1 MSTVHDPESTFARQL
16 SCEFIDAL
24 SHEDS
29 PFQRPDLFNTLPYL
43 LDTGRR
49 FSASNLLHLMLMR
62 QDNGELWIR
71 AHPAWVSEKHIRQ
84 LGLDGHAE
92 SKTRLLRWGKKDNEH
107 EGLQTRVFNGQ
118 SYTLQ
123 AFSVVNASTL
133 HGLELPPNSHSYK
146 QPSEVIDDFVK
157 AVDLKFTTGSLI
169 ESKFAFYNSQKNEGV
184 LPELG
189 TGNPP
194 LSQEELDAIKLHL
207 VLHALSQ
214 QSGKNKRHAHG
225 FPTAKEELTLMLATL
240 LIASDAGMKTDAIF
254 KHHADYTNEWMR
266 IAREEPLGI
275 LQSCREA
282 EELVK
287 KMRSLQSERKEN
299 QAKGSEE
306 ITMSSQALIALKKAG
321 WTGEM
326 VVKAERIDG
335 RNKSECS
342 DSEAQYF
349 AVYGKTIKNE
359 LLFVAKTTT
368 RKDAEKFAYRF
379 GVLSGLK
386 RIHSQTDSHSFANQK
401 NDDKTQTVPKRKQ
414 MPKEVVYLQG
424 AYTRDPEQFKANKAR
439 IYALDGGYDGKAKC
453 WYVPKGVDLASVQ
466 DLIHKHVIDP
476 TVEFKQALLES
487 GFVLGE
493 QDPICD
499 GKIHRCRLSDDKGH
513 ALSGAYVM
521 HNDAWPAGYIQN
533 FRTGEVKRWKAS
545 NVGQHL
551 TGEQLLIAKAK
562 AEAVS
567 REREAE
573 RNEIQ
578 KEAAIHSRQF
588 LQACQKTTQPTEYLK
603 RKGFAEADLKLLGG
617 ILIDARHN
625 VVVPL
630 RDIEGQIWS
639 HQTICDNGMKM
650 LAKGGRKQGNFSVI
664 GTTSLEQ
671 SKHVLICE
679 GCATA
684 MSVALAMPDTAVL
697 MAIDAGN
704 LPEVAQAIHHN
715 YPKKAILICGDDDR
729 TNQINKGREKAL
741 EAAKLVGGQAV
752 FPIFPPD
759 KTGKAYTD
767 FNDLAQCGTFGRQSV
782 EIQIQK
788 ALDALKVVQASQPR
802 PEEVLTRV
810 NARWQI

>member
-1 MSTVHDPESTFARQL
+1 MSTVPDPESTFARQL
-16 SCEFIDAL
+16 SREFIDAL
-24 SHEDS
+24 SHGDS

-43 LDTGRR
+43 HDTGRR

-62 QDNGELWIR
+62 QDDGTLLIR
-71 AHPAWVSEKHIRQ
+71 KHPAWVSEKQIRQ
-84 LGLDGHAE
+84 LGLDIREE
-92 SKTRLLRWGKKDNEH
+92 SKTRLLRWSKKDHEH
-107 EGLQTRVFNGQ
+107 EGLQTRVFNGE

-133 HGLELPPNSHSYK
+133 HGLELSPNNHSYK
-146 QPSEVIDDFVK
+146 QPSEVITDFTK
-157 AVDLKFTTGSLI
+157 AVNLKFTTGSLI
-169 ESKFAFYNSQKNEGV
+169 DSKFAFYNPKKNEGV
-184 LPELG
+184 LPALG

-194 LSQEELDAIKLHL
+194 LRQEELDAIKLHL
-207 VLHALSQ
+207 IVHALSHK
-214 QSGKNKRHAHG
+214 SGINERFSHG

-240 LIASDAGMKTDAIF
+240 FIASDAGMKTDAVF
-254 KHHADYTNEWMR
+254 KHHADYTHEWMR

-275 LQSCREA
+275 LQSCRDA

-287 KMRSLQSERKEN
+287 RMRLLQHEQKNE
-299 QAKGSEE
+299 QAQDDKD

-326 VVKAERIDG
+326 LVKAERIDG
-335 RNKSECS
+335 QSKSECS

-359 LLFVAKTTT
+359 LLFVAKTIT

-386 RIHSQTDSHSFANQK
+386 SIHSQTDSQSFANQK

-476 TVEFKQALLES
+476 TVEFKQALLDA

-545 NVGQHL
+545 SVGQHL

-567 REREAE
+567 CEREAE
-573 RNEIQ
+573 RNEIH
-578 KEAAIHSRQF
+578 KEAAIHSRQL
-588 LQACQKTTQPTEYLK
+588 LQACQKTSQPTEYLK
-603 RKGFAEADLKLLGG
+603 QKGFTEADLKSLGG
-617 ILIDARHN
+617 ILTDARHN

-650 LAKGGRKQGNFSVI
+650 LAKGGRKQGNFSLI
-664 GTTSLEQ
+664 GATTFEQ

-684 MSVALAMPDTAVL
+684 MSVALAMPDTAVV

-704 LPEVAQAIHHN
+704 LPDVAQAIHHK
-715 YPKKAILICGDDDR
+715 YPEKAILVCGDDDR
-729 TNQINKGREKAL
+729 TNRINKGREKAL
-741 EAAKLVGGQAV
+741 EAAKLVGGHTV
-752 FPIFPPD
+752 FPVFPPE
-759 KTGKAYTD
+759 KIGKAYTD
-767 FNDLAQCGTFGRQSV
+767 FNDLAQCGSFGRQSV

-788 ALDALKVVQASQPR
+788 ALDKLKVEQPNQSR
-802 PEEVLTRV
+802 DKHVL
-810 NARWQI
+810 ARGNGRY

>member
-1 MSTVHDPESTFARQL
+1 
-16 SCEFIDAL
+16 
-24 SHEDS
+24 
-29 PFQRPDLFNTLPYL
+29 
-43 LDTGRR
+43 
-49 FSASNLLHLMLMR
+49 
-62 QDNGELWIR
+62 
-71 AHPAWVSEKHIRQ
+71 
-84 LGLDGHAE
+84 
-92 SKTRLLRWGKKDNEH
+92 
-107 EGLQTRVFNGQ
+107 
-118 SYTLQ
+118 
-123 AFSVVNASTL
+123 
-133 HGLELPPNSHSYK
+133 
-146 QPSEVIDDFVK
+146 
-157 AVDLKFTTGSLI
+157 
-169 ESKFAFYNSQKNEGV
+169 
-184 LPELG
+184 
-189 TGNPP
+189 
-194 LSQEELDAIKLHL
+194 
-207 VLHALSQ
+207 
-214 QSGKNKRHAHG
+214 
-225 FPTAKEELTLMLATL
+225 
-240 LIASDAGMKTDAIF
+240 
-254 KHHADYTNEWMR
+254 
-266 IAREEPLGI
+266 
-275 LQSCREA
+275 
-282 EELVK
+282 
-287 KMRSLQSERKEN
+287 
-299 QAKGSEE
+299 
-306 ITMSSQALIALKKAG
+306 MSSQALIALKKAG

>member
-287 KMRSLQSERKEN
+287 KMRSLQNERKEN

-342 DSEAQYF
+342 DSEAQNF